1 MTYNLPFLLNIAHLP
16 SIGGYITD
24 GVYVLLDPKGRKTN
38 NNGSEMMEKKYECEC
53 GRTISESDWLFLNK
67 NYGEMPVCGCIKCH
81 ACDVMVNPNN
91 DPNNE
96 LKNVLCEEAGWITL
110 CKDCP
115 LYTPC
120 DMCEENVLDAK
131 IVVIDVAS
139 VNSKNYNGLSG
150 MVRVCV
156 ECLPCYKCG
165 KQGGKFMVVGENA
178 GYYDHVCINDEG
190 ETYNCD
196 E

>member
-1 MTYNLPFLLNIAHLP
+1 
-16 SIGGYITD
+16 
-24 GVYVLLDPKGRKTN
+24 
-38 NNGSEMMEKKYECEC
+38 MEKKYECEC

-115 LYTPC
+115 VY
-120 DMCEENVLDAK
+120 VQ
-131 IVVIDVAS
+131 
-139 VNSKNYNGLSG
+139 
-150 MVRVCV
+150 
-156 ECLPCYKCG
+156 CYKCG
-165 KQGGKFMVVGENA
+165 EYVHPDKAMVVGECA